1 MAHTAPVNILVV
13 DDDPVARH
21 VLRKVVEAEGH
32 RCIEAEDGER
42 ALQYLERTRVDIL
55 VTDKNL
61 PGINGLE
68 LARVARN
75 LKSQMPVVMV
85 TAFGSEESAAEA
97 AEVGVET
104 YLRKPIAVDQM
115 RPALR
120 NAVKS
125 AAVTE
130 ESNGRERIGP
140 DVEVESQSSV
150 REDET
155 QKVSV
160 GPEPG
165 SKADPA
171 KNEKSL
177 SVVIVEPDSD
187 TRLRLL
193 EAIAELGH
201 RVAAFPDE
209 NKADAYLHRFEI
221 DVLIARPETL
231 RDRDSWVKGAD
242 ADARLG
248 AIAIMD
254 DGGLDRAIEAIYLGA
269 RGTVAPPFSKNE
281 VAADFSQAVDEMRSS
296 SKKR

>member
-1 MAHTAPVNILVV
+1 MAHTVPVNILVV

-32 RCIEAEDGER
+32 RCVEAEDGER
-42 ALQYLERTRVDIL
+42 ALQYLERTRIDVL

-75 LKSQMPVVMV
+75 LESGMPVLMV
-85 TAFGSEESAAEA
+85 TAFGSEDSEAEA

-115 RPALR
+115 RRALR
-120 NAVKS
+120 AAVENAS
-125 AAVTE
+125 AAQ
-130 ESNGRERIGP
+130 ESNGRAGIGFRIS
-140 DVEVESQSSV
+140 VESESSV

-155 QKVSV
+155 QKISV
-160 GPEPG
+160 GPDPG
-165 SKADPA
+165 SKTGPA
-171 KNEKSL
+171 KDGEAL
-177 SVVIVEPDSD
+177 SVVVVEPDSD

-201 RVAAFPDE
+201 RVVAFPDE
-209 NKADAYLHRFEI
+209 RKADAHLRRFEL
-221 DVLIARPETL
+221 DVLVARPETL
-231 RDRDSWVKGAD
+231 RARDSWVKGAD
-242 ADARLG
+242 AEARLG

-254 DGGLDRAIEAIYLGA
+254 DGGLDRSIEAIYLGA
-269 RGTVAPPFSKNE
+269 RGTVAPPFRKNE
-281 VAADFSQAVDEMRSS
+281 VAADFSRAVDEMRSS
-296 SKKR
+296 RKKH